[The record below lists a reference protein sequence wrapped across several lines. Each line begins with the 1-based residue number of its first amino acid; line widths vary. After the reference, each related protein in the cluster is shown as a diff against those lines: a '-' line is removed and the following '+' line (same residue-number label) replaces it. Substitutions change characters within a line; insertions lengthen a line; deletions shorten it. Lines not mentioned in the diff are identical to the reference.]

1 MEKLSTTELVPG
13 SLLEKR
19 HSQLK
24 QLPCP
29 SVAPDFRSFLS
40 RHPLPSHGRR
50 YGRLPGVPG
59 RPQPLRLLPPR
70 LPPQQK
76 ATPSTRWRPL
86 RQCAPVG
93 GARASPCDAPAGPG
107 TARGGNGWPNRHL
120 GAAAGRSAA
129 APALPCPRCVSA
141 RSLLNSGLDHVA
153 PFFAFLALFLWGFG
167 LGFFCAV

>member
-1 MEKLSTTELVPG
+1 MEKLGTTELVPG

-24 QLPCP
+24 QLPCS

-86 RQCAPVG
+86 R
-93 GARASPCDAPAGPG
+93 AS
-107 TARGGNGWPNRHL
+107 R
-120 GAAAGRSAA
+120 GRSSFTVRRSRWPGDGAWRQRLA
-129 APALPCPRCVSA
+129 QPSPRGRRWPLSGRARPALGVSLPGH
-141 RSLLNSGLDHVA
+141 S
-153 PFFAFLALFLWGFG
+153 
-167 LGFFCAV
+167 